1 MVIQIKLIVVVVVV
15 VVANYIKI
23 VLKFKSHS
31 LDEIGE

>member
-1 MVIQIKLIVVVVVV
+1 MVMQIKLIVVVV